1 METLVIQVGVN
12 SRGQPQRDQR
22 RIAGEV
28 LRVGRALACELQ
40 LADPRVALDHAL
52 ITLTP
57 AGTSIAAVGGA
68 LKVNGQATTQAPL
81 VVGDCIELGPYRLRV
96 EAAPAGLSLALAV
109 SLEEPSP
116 PVCGEQIRADE
127 SRGPRQS
134 RRRSLQCMAVDQCRA
149 CDCDRRAH
157 EQIEWRA
164 NYPENHWQRARECD
178 C

>member
-52 ITLTP
+52 ITITP

-81 VVGDCIELGPYRLRV
+81 VVGDYLGPP
-96 EAAPAGLSLALAV
+96 AARTTLDFKPLSGSCIGGTSNGVDRAGV
-109 SLEEPSP
+109 Y
-116 PVCGEQIRADE
+116 V
-127 SRGPRQS
+127 
-134 RRRSLQCMAVDQCRA
+134 
-149 CDCDRRAH
+149 
-157 EQIEWRA
+157 
-164 NYPENHWQRARECD
+164 ARP
-178 C
+178 